1 MSGASSDSAGAA
13 RAQQPERAAACQ
25 DQQLCS
31 TKGSKTHLA
40 GAHIAADLLGVCAP
54 VSDNLAELSHTAC
67 SPVNPTCLQ
76 VCPKRK
82 DTPLLLQSCSPRCS
96 FTERVTMLAGI
107 TAALIIYGVV
117 QVLFMFRNWCRA
129 FSRHQRCK
137 PSAVL
142 LLGGDAER
150 EQLAAELVAGL
161 HLRACAGARNPEL
174 LGQAARSLATSGVLG
189 VLTDRT
195 VPVYASSPASDV
207 PAACRAAG
215 GAAATSER
223 IAVDTQAVDTV
234 SNFTTLA
241 PLLYGTMVEH
251 VLVLTSGWHA
261 KRAAHVATVV
271 LGDACGIAFT
281 VAGLP
286 SSAKVPDEGWLK
298 CLRDELR
305 AHLWLVTGALLLFS
319 GLVQTSAL

>member
-1 MSGASSDSAGAA
+1 
-13 RAQQPERAAACQ
+13 
-25 DQQLCS
+25 
-31 TKGSKTHLA
+31 
-40 GAHIAADLLGVCAP
+40 
-54 VSDNLAELSHTAC
+54 
-67 SPVNPTCLQ
+67 
-76 VCPKRK
+76 
-82 DTPLLLQSCSPRCS
+82 
-96 FTERVTMLAGI
+96 MLAGI
-107 TAALIIYGVV
+107 TFALLIYSGV
-117 QVLFMFRNWCRA
+117 QLLFLLRNRCRA
-129 FSRHQRCK
+129 VSRHQRCK

-150 EQLAAELVAGL
+150 EQLTAELVAGL
-161 HLRACAGARNPEL
+161 HLRACAGARSPEL
-174 LGQAARSLATSGVLG
+174 LGEAARSLATCGVLG

-215 GAAATSER
+215 GAAAASER

-286 SSAKVPDEGWLK
+286 SSASVPDESWLK

-305 AHLWLVTGALLLFS
+305 AHLWLAIGALLLFS
-319 GLVQTSAL
+319 

>member
-1 MSGASSDSAGAA
+1 MLVGIIFALSIYAGVQLLFLCRNSYRASS
-13 RAQQPERAAACQ
+13 R
-25 DQQLCS
+25 
-31 TKGSKTHLA
+31 
-40 GAHIAADLLGVCAP
+40 
-54 VSDNLAELSHTAC
+54 
-67 SPVNPTCLQ
+67 
-76 VCPKRK
+76 
-82 DTPLLLQSCSPRCS
+82 
-96 FTERVTMLAGI
+96 
-107 TAALIIYGVV
+107 
-117 QVLFMFRNWCRA
+117 
-129 FSRHQRCK
+129 QRCK

-174 LGQAARSLATSGVLG
+174 LRQAACSLKAARVLE

-215 GAAATSER
+215 GAAAASER

-261 KRAAHVATVV
+261 KRAAHVAQVV

-281 VAGLP
+281 IAELP
-286 SSAKVPDEGWLK
+286 CSAKVPNESLLK

-305 AHLWLVTGALLLFS
+305 AHAWLAIGAQLLFS
-319 GLVQTSAL
+319 